1 MIGTLGT
8 PEMIFI
14 FLLALVLFGP
24 KELPELGRKVG
35 RALTEFRRASNELK
49 STFDRELKSLEAETN
64 LKEVQNDLQL
74 DTYNYDYSSY
84 EHTHDG
90 SAYDSSTHDG
100 STHEGSTHD
109 GSYVDGSYVP
119 QPYESTADNPPT
131 ESASATQDAESPSAI
146 APEGVIARGSESEP
160 LLLEAHPS
168 EAASTTASET
178 APAEQN
184 A

>member
-14 FLLALVLFGP
+14 FILALVLFGP
-24 KELPELGRKVG
+24 KKLPELGRTVG
-35 RALTEFRRASNELK
+35 KALTEFRRASAELK
-49 STFDRELKSLEAETN
+49 TTFDRELKTLEAETN

-84 EHTHDG
+84 DHHDG
-90 SAYDSSTHDG
+90 QS
-100 STHEGSTHD
+100 HD

-119 QPYESTADNPPT
+119 VPYESTADNPPT

-146 APEGVIARGSESEP
+146 APEGVIARGTEAEP
-160 LLLEAHPS
+160 LLLEAPVS
-168 EAASTTASET
+168 EPAPTTASET
-178 APAEQN
+178 APVEQN

>member
-8 PEMIFI
+8 PDIIFI
-14 FLLALVLFGP
+14 FILALVLFGP
-24 KELPELGRKVG
+24 KKLPELGRTIGK
-35 RALTEFRRASNELK
+35 ALTEFRRASAELK
-49 STFDRELKSLEAETN
+49 TTFDRELKTLEAETN

-84 EHTHDG
+84 EHN
-90 SAYDSSTHDG
+90 HDG
-100 STHEGSTHD
+100 STYDGSTHD
-109 GSYVDGSYVP
+109 GSYADGSYVP
-119 QPYESTADNPPT
+119 QPYESTANNPPT

-146 APEGVIARGSESEP
+146 APEGVIARGTETEP
-160 LLLEAHPS
+160 LLLEAPPS
-168 EAASTTASET
+168 GTAPTTVAHT

>member
-14 FLLALVLFGP
+14 FILALVLFGP
-24 KELPELGRKVG
+24 KKLPELGRTVG
-35 RALTEFRRASNELK
+35 KALTEFRRASAELK
-49 STFDRELKSLEAETN
+49 TTFDRELKTLEAETN

-84 EHTHDG
+84 DHNHD
-90 SAYDSSTHDG
+90 
-100 STHEGSTHD
+100 GSTHD
-109 GSYVDGSYVP
+109 GSYVDNSYVP

-146 APEGVIARGSESEP
+146 APEGVIARGTETEP
-160 LLLEAHPS
+160 LLLEAPPS
-168 EAASTTASET
+168 GTAPTTVAHT

>member
-14 FLLALVLFGP
+14 FILALVLFGP
-24 KELPELGRKVG
+24 KKLPELGRTIGK
-35 RALTEFRRASNELK
+35 ALTEFRRASAELK
-49 STFDRELKSLEAETN
+49 TTFDRELKTLEAETN

-84 EHTHDG
+84 EHHD
-90 SAYDSSTHDG
+90 
-100 STHEGSTHD
+100 GSTHD

-119 QPYESTADNPPT
+119 QPYESTAETPPT

-146 APEGVIARGSESEP
+146 APEGVIARGTETEP
-160 LLLEAHPS
+160 LLLEAPPS
-168 EAASTTASET
+168 TAASTTVAET

>member
-14 FLLALVLFGP
+14 FILALVLFGP
-24 KELPELGRKVG
+24 KKLPELGRTIGK
-35 RALTEFRRASNELK
+35 ALTEFRRASAELK
-49 STFDRELKSLEAETN
+49 TTFDRELKTLEAETN

-84 EHTHDG
+84 DHHDG
-90 SAYDSSTHDG
+90 QS
-100 STHEGSTHD
+100 HD

-119 QPYESTADNPPT
+119 VPYESTANNLPT

-146 APEGVIARGSESEP
+146 APEGVIARGTETET
-160 LLLEAHPS
+160 LLLEAPPS
-168 EAASTTASET
+168 GIATTTVAKT

>member
-1 MIGTLGT
+1 MLTLG
-8 PEMIFI
+8 PQEMVFI

-49 STFDRELKSLEAETN
+49 STFDRELKTLEAETN
-64 LKEVQNDLQL
+64 LKDVRNDLQL

-84 EHTHDG
+84 EHNQ
-90 SAYDSSTHDG
+90 
-100 STHEGSTHD
+100 
-109 GSYVDGSYVP
+109 DGSYVP
-119 QPYESTADNPPT
+119 ETYDNPADIPYT

-146 APEGVIARGSESEP
+146 APEGVIARGSETEP
-160 LLLEAHPS
+160 LLLEAPPS
-168 EAASTTASET
+168 ETASTAASEP

-184 A
+184 V

>member
-49 STFDRELKSLEAETN
+49 STFDRELKTLEAETN
-64 LKEVQNDLQL
+64 LKEVRNNLQL

-84 EHTHDG
+84 EHNQ
-90 SAYDSSTHDG
+90 
-100 STHEGSTHD
+100 
-109 GSYVDGSYVP
+109 DGSYVP
-119 QPYESTADNPPT
+119 ETYENTADIPYT
-131 ESASATQDAESPSAI
+131 ESASATQDAESPSAT
-146 APEGVIARGSESEP
+146 APEGVIARGSETEP
-160 LLLEAHPS
+160 LLLIEGPIEQHS
-168 EAASTTASET
+168 SET
-178 APAEQN
+178 AATIPSETVPAERN

>member
-14 FLLALVLFGP
+14 FILALVLFGP
-24 KELPELGRKVG
+24 KKLPELGRTVG
-35 RALTEFRRASNELK
+35 KALTEFRRASAELK
-49 STFDRELKSLEAETN
+49 TTFDRELKTLEAETN

-84 EHTHDG
+84 DHHDG
-90 SAYDSSTHDG
+90 QS
-100 STHEGSTHD
+100 HD

-119 QPYESTADNPPT
+119 VPYESTANNLPT

-146 APEGVIARGSESEP
+146 APEGVIARGTETET
-160 LLLEAHPS
+160 LLLEAPPS
-168 EAASTTASET
+168 GIATTTVAKT

>member
-14 FLLALVLFGP
+14 FILALVLFGP
-24 KELPELGRKVG
+24 KKLPELGRTVG
-35 RALTEFRRASNELK
+35 KALTEFRRASAELK
-49 STFDRELKSLEAETN
+49 TTFDRELKTLEAETN

-84 EHTHDG
+84 EHSHD
-90 SAYDSSTHDG
+90 
-100 STHEGSTHD
+100 GSTHD

-146 APEGVIARGSESEP
+146 APEGVIARGTETGP
-160 LLLEAHPS
+160 L
-168 EAASTTASET
+168 
-178 APAEQN
+178 
-184 A
+184 

>member
-14 FLLALVLFGP
+14 FILALVLFGP
-24 KELPELGRKVG
+24 KKLPELGRTVG
-35 RALTEFRRASNELK
+35 KALTEFRRASAELK
-49 STFDRELKSLEAETN
+49 TTFDRELKTLEAETN

-84 EHTHDG
+84 EH
-90 SAYDSSTHDG
+90 HDG
-100 STHEGSTHD
+100 STHDGATH
-109 GSYVDGSYVP
+109 DGSYVP
-119 QPYESTADNPPT
+119 QPYESTAENPPT

-146 APEGVIARGSESEP
+146 APEGVIARGTETEP

-168 EAASTTASET
+168 GTAPTTVAHT

>member
-35 RALTEFRRASNELK
+35 RALSEFRRASNELK
-49 STFDRELKSLEAETN
+49 TTFDRELKTLEAETN
-64 LKEVQNDLQL
+64 LKDVRNDLQL

-84 EHTHDG
+84 EHHQ
-90 SAYDSSTHDG
+90 
-100 STHEGSTHD
+100 
-109 GSYVDGSYVP
+109 DGSYVP
-119 QPYESTADNPPT
+119 ETYETTADNPYT
-131 ESASATQDAESPSAI
+131 ESASATQDAESPSAA
-146 APEGVIARGSESEP
+146 APEGVIARGSETEP
-160 LLLEAHPS
+160 LLLEPPLEAHPS
-168 EAASTTASET
+168 TTPATTASET
-178 APAEQN
+178 APVEQN

>member
-14 FLLALVLFGP
+14 FILALVLFGP
-24 KELPELGRKVG
+24 KKLPELGRTIGK
-35 RALTEFRRASNELK
+35 ALTEFRRASAELK
-49 STFDRELKSLEAETN
+49 TTFDRELKTLEAETN

-84 EHTHDG
+84 EH
-90 SAYDSSTHDG
+90 HDG
-100 STHEGSTHD
+100 STHDGATHD

-146 APEGVIARGSESEP
+146 APEGVIARGTETEP
-160 LLLEAHPS
+160 LLLEAPPS
-168 EAASTTASET
+168 GTAPTTVAHT